1 MIPIKG
7 RTMNDNMRKVLVAL
21 RSGEYKQ
28 ARGTLQNT
36 GGHCCLGVMCEVYE
50 KETGNKLERT
60 PSGLLCGTNLASQV
74 GVGFWVGLQGRAGQ
88 SPNNHS
94 LAELNDRANSS
105 FAYIADFI
113 ESEPQGLLV

>member
-1 MIPIKG
+1 
-7 RTMNDNMRKVLVAL
+7 MNDNMRKVLVAL

-28 ARGTLQNT
+28 AKGTLQNT
-36 GGHCCLGVMCEVYE
+36 GGFCCLGVMCDVYE

-60 PSGLLCGTNLASQV
+60 PSGLLYGTSLDRQV
-74 GVGFWVGLQGRAGQ
+74 GVRAWVGLKDWSGA
-88 SPNNHS
+88 SDNKDS
-94 LAELNDRANSS
+94 LAEINDRANSS